1 MGLKASSSLLFLTI
15 LLGVS
20 SIVSAVNITRALDKY
35 PEFSTM
41 TELLAKT
48 KLTPIINK
56 RQTITLLA
64 LSNDAI
70 GSISGRPEDELKNI
84 LMNHVV
90 LDFYDGLKLKA
101 IKDKSTMLTTLY
113 QSTGLGQEQNGFLK
127 CSKTNG
133 KIYFGSAVKGAPQTA
148 EYITTVFRNPFNLS
162 VVQISMPIVAP
173 GLGDP
178 VEVPPSPPMSSP
190 PAPSPKESADTP
202 APGPAEED
210 VYADSPPGAAPETAP
225 VSSPETAPASAPS
238 EDGSP
243 APSPENAGKKKMAAA
258 DEVEPPTS
266 ASNNGL
272 SFGAILVLS
281 FVVSFARF

>member
-1 MGLKASSSLLFLTI
+1 MCLKASSSLLSLAI

-41 TELLAKT
+41 TELFAKT

-113 QSTGLGQEQNGFLK
+113 QSTGLGQQQNGFLK

-178 VEVPPSPPMSSP
+178 VEVPPTPPMSSP
-190 PAPSPKESADTP
+190 PAPSPKEAADAP
-202 APGPAEED
+202 APGPAEEEG
-210 VYADSPPGAAPETAP
+210 YSDSPPGGA
-225 VSSPETAPASAPS
+225 PETAPASAPS

-243 APSPENAGKKKMAAA
+243 APAPAPGPGPENSRKKKMAAA
-258 DEVEPPTS
+258 DEAEPPTS
-266 ASNNGL
+266 ASNTGL

-281 FVVSFARF
+281 FVASFAGF

>member
-1 MGLKASSSLLFLTI
+1 MCLKASSSLLSLAI

-41 TELLAKT
+41 TELLAKA

-113 QSTGLGQEQNGFLK
+113 QSTGLGQQQNGFLK

-178 VEVPPSPPMSSP
+178 VEVPPTPPVSSP
-190 PAPSPKESADTP
+190 PAPSPKEAADAP
-202 APGPAEED
+202 APGPAEEEG
-210 VYADSPPGAAPETAP
+210 YADSPPGGA
-225 VSSPETAPASAPS
+225 PETAPASAPS

-243 APSPENAGKKKMAAA
+243 APAPAPGPGPENSGKKKMAAA
-258 DEVEPPTS
+258 DEAEPPTS
-266 ASNNGL
+266 ASNTGL
-272 SFGAILVLS
+272 SFVAILVLS
-281 FVVSFARF
+281 FVASFAGF